1 MTLATNHTDI
11 PLIPTP
17 RLMRADGSTAVLA
30 AVGCIGEGPSAAAC
44 DASGHLMRLIRR
56 DLETYAGLR
65 WRSGRGGVGRCDIRL
80 DIDDAMA
87 DRSYRLDV
95 ARHADGSALVRIAGG
110 DVDGLRYGVQ
120 TFRQL
125 VRHSGPAIPVAHIE
139 DAPVLPVRGYYL
151 DVTRGRVPTLA
162 SLKALVDVL
171 ELHKYNQLQ
180 LYVEHA
186 FRFDGLSQA
195 WRGTGALGTDDILEL
210 DEYCAKAGIE
220 LVPSISTFGHQYMAL
235 RTDRYA
241 GLGEFPEQAG
251 RPFSLIERMEHHTL
265 NPLMDESLAL
275 AKRLI
280 DQYAPLFRSRRFN
293 ICADETFDLGK
304 GRSKSLADEL
314 GEKTLY
320 VRHVKAL
327 CEYLVSQ
334 GCTPM
339 FWGDIM
345 WRFPQSCAELPKET
359 ICLNW
364 GYLPN
369 QRENEIRDIAASGIT
384 QYACPGVCGWNRWV
398 PLYRYSYSNIRAM
411 CHHAHKYHA
420 IGLLNTDWG
429 DYAHINDPRLTI
441 PGILYGAAF
450 GWNAQPVEMDE
461 LNEAVSRIEY
471 GDTSGALM
479 AALTDLSDHEVFD
492 WQHAVNWMDGDEA
505 RRAELLAELDL
516 TQVPAA
522 NAAVADALARITAC
536 AATLPAGRK
545 EIISLAA
552 VTAEIVT
559 LWNQIGAWLAGPRTE
574 DPALAARLE
583 HWYALYLAQ
592 WRQVSRESGL
602 PNLTRLI
609 TRYADLLRG
618 RQLRAG

>member
-1 MTLATNHTDI
+1 MAMDFLPQPKRAETRPGSLTLTPHTRIVLCPGTAPEALLYAQMLRDAVRDQAGLCPALGRGEAAPADIALCIDTALPAARYTLAV
-11 PLIPTP
+11 TP
-17 RLMRADGSTAVLA
+17 EGVRLA
-30 AVGCIGEGPSAAAC
+30 AG
-44 DASGHLMRLIRR
+44 
-56 DLETYAGLR
+56 
-65 WRSGRGGVGRCDIRL
+65 
-80 DIDDAMA
+80 DDE
-87 DRSYRLDV
+87 
-95 ARHADGSALVRIAGG
+95 ALCN
-110 DVDGLRYGVQ
+110 GVQ
-120 TFRQL
+120 TLIQYL
-125 VRHSGPAIPVAHIE
+125 EQKGA
-139 DAPVLPVRGYYL
+139 VLPALEVEDWPDLPNRGYYQ
-151 DVTRGRVPTLA
+151 DCSRGRVPKM
-162 SLKALVDVL
+162 SYLKRVADLLCRYKV
-171 ELHKYNQLQ
+171 NQWQ
-180 LYVEHA
+180 LYIEHTYL
-186 FRFDGLSQA
+186 FRDLSEA
-195 WRGTGALGTDDILEL
+195 WRDDTPLTADDILEL
-210 DEYCAKAGIE
+210 DAYCAARHIE
-220 LVPSISTFGHQYMAL
+220 LVPSLASFGHMYKIL
-235 RTDRYA
+235 STKTCCDYCELPDSEKIPFSYTYA
-241 GLGEFPEQAG
+241 GA
-251 RPFSLIERMEHHTL
+251 HHTL
-265 NPLMDESLAL
+265 NVSNPDVVDFV
-275 AKRLI
+275 KKLI
-280 DQYAPLFRSRRFN
+280 DEYRPLFRSRKFN

-552 VTAEIVT
+552 VTAESVT

-602 PNLTRLI
+602 PNLTRQI
-609 TRYADLLRG
+609 ARYADLLRG
-618 RQLRAG
+618 RQLRTG